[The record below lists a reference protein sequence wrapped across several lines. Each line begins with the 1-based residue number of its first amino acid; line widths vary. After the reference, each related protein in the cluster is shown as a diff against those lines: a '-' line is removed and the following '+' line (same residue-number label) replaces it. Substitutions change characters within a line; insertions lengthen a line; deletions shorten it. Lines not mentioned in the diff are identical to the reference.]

1 MVVMRSQPSDLFV
14 WQLDLFLLERE
25 RERERESF
33 GDEECFA
40 RVVI

>member
-1 MVVMRSQPSDLFV
+1 MRSQPSDLFV

>member
-1 MVVMRSQPSDLFV
+1 MRSQPSDLFV

-25 RERERESF
+25 RERERERESF